1 MKIGSQVGNTDE
13 TLALAVQVAH
23 RSCELPRR
31 ELSNTT
37 YKRTLAFRWTEILQG
52 RRGELLRCE
61 SLQQLH
67 KKMN

>member
-23 RSCELPRR
+23 RSRELPRR

-37 YKRTLAFRWTEILQG
+37 YKRTLAF
-52 RRGELLRCE
+52 
-61 SLQQLH
+61 
-67 KKMN
+67 